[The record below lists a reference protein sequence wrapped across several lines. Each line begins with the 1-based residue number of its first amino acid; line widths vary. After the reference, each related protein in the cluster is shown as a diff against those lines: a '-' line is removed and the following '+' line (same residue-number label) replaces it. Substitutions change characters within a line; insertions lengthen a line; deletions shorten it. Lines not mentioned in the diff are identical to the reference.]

1 VLIRIGYDIAIRLF
15 NASPVIFL
23 LRVHPSHQSILV
35 EPEDFQLEPDVPVDY
50 YLDPFGNRCGRLDAP
65 AGTIRF
71 RNHAVVQDSGEPD
84 LFAPEAKL
92 ERVCQMPPAA
102 LAFLLPSRYCEVDS
116 ELMAFA
122 W

>member
-1 VLIRIGYDIAIRLF
+1 M
-15 NASPVIFL
+15 
-23 LRVHPSHQSILV
+23 

-122 W
+122 WEKFGPMAPGWGRVQGISDFVHVCESPS